1 MMTVLRDPA
10 LRVPQPG
17 LVLADWSTRASFS
30 HPLSA
35 ERWRR
40 SLEAETAAESNTA
53 VLGMYAGLVGV
64 HTGAADTY
72 ISIGAGDGLL
82 DSSLIP
88 IVGSPPTYIS
98 VDISAE
104 MCRTACANVGHAASS
119 RSGIVTDFE
128 DNLEFLSSVLDIS
141 AARSPFVCCTSVLG
155 NLDLAEFNFFQ
166 NLVRSVGPD
175 AHILLSFGTGS
186 FGRPL
191 DRSMLGSR
199 FDWESLAGLL
209 SCGVAM
215 HTGENVLLVE
225 RDIGRRLNVRPSRTD
240 VPLTESV
247 ELWDDISGAGLMH
260 FRRYEVP
267 ALVEWVRQTFPVD
280 VLGSSQLPFSSSGL
294 GVACV
299 LLRTS
304 TVVPRRLR

>member
-1 MMTVLRDPA
+1 MTFMQDPA

-17 LVLADWSTRASFS
+17 LVWADWSTRASFS

-35 ERWRR
+35 ERWKR

-53 VLGMYAGLVGV
+53 VLGMYAGLVGE
-64 HTGAADTY
+64 HTGAADIY
-72 ISIGAGDGLL
+72 VSFGAGDGFL

-104 MCRTACANVGHAASS
+104 MCRTACANVSHLASS
-119 RSGIVTDFE
+119 SSGVVTDFE
-128 DNLEFLSSVLDIS
+128 GNLEFLSSVLHAS
-141 AARSPFVCCTSVLG
+141 AARRPFVCCTSVLG
-155 NLDLAEFNFFQ
+155 NLDQAEFNFFQ
-166 NLVRSVGPD
+166 NLIRSVGPD
-175 AHILLSFGTGS
+175 AHVLLSFGTGT

-191 DRSMLGSR
+191 DRSMLDSR

-215 HTGENVLLVE
+215 HTGEDVLLVE

-247 ELWDDISGAGLMH
+247 ELWDDVSGLGLMH
-260 FRRYEVP
+260 FRRYELPVF
-267 ALVEWVRQTFPVD
+267 VDWVRQTFPVD
-280 VLGSSQLPFSSSGL
+280 VLGSSQLPFSNSGL
-294 GVACV
+294 SVACV
-299 LLRTS
+299 LLRT
-304 TVVPRRLR
+304 